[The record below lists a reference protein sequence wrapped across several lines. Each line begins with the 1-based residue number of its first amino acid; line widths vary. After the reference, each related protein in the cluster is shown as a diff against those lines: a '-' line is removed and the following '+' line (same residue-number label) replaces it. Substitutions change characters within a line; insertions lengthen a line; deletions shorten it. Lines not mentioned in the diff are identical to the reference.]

1 MEEKGAREMGE
12 IRLRTLFV
20 TCKSQWN
27 GDLSKHREVKIPTTS
42 YKVSILKSLKYN
54 SENP

>member
-27 GDLSKHREVKIPTTS
+27 GDLSKHREVKIPTIVFS
-42 YKVSILKSLKYN
+42 KYFEI
-54 SENP
+54 SEI